1 MPYVQGQGH
10 SDPSDGLR
18 PRRASWW
25 RSGEVLARPVPIA
38 LHAMS
43 LGREAAG
50 RAATSD
56 LVEHRCGRANASSS
70 TETSRRGV
78 ANVCGICSYSITEGK
93 TVLLV
98 IDGQHTAI
106 AASSNPN
113 VQTIPVMI
121 VDAPETTA
129 QAAAFV
135 GQNTD
140 RIAVSSLH
148 LFQASLIAGDEDALT
163 VDQVCQR
170 AGVRILKSP
179 PGTSKYGPGE
189 TTAIVTIERLV
200 RQHTAPAARRIL
212 EVLAKADLAPIT
224 GHHIRAAEFL
234 MCDKDHRSRF
244 EPEDLSKA
252 IGELFLSAEDEAK
265 ALSHAHRWPFWKGL
279 AVVWFRKT
287 RKKRIQHLRVAA

>member
-1 MPYVQGQGH
+1 MSIRPIMPIEFDDLV
-10 SDPSDGLR
+10 PRIPTTAR
-18 PRRASWW
+18 PRFEHVDP
-25 RSGEVLARPVPIA
+25 RSLFVDESYQRSISERGRRQIRKIIGEFCWTRYKPP
-38 LHAMS
+38 
-43 LGREAAG
+43 
-50 RAATSD
+50 
-56 LVEHRCGRANASSS
+56 
-70 TETSRRGV
+70 
-78 ANVCGICSYSITEGK
+78 ICSYSITEGK